1 MRGRDDDFEY
11 NQRKDSRP
19 PRDQVGAA
27 FVSRQLCLLTCS
39 DAQMHILVP
48 PTWFRSSK
56 RWVEPGEWETLACRF
71 CVQWATF
78 RQLRARAELLP
89 RAAQSFD
96 FLSAPA
102 GPGDDADHLE
112 PRRTSS
118 EDKGATSPGRPT
130 VILHCHWLSLT
141 VIP

>member
-1 MRGRDDDFEY
+1 MTRWVRHLY
-11 NQRKDSRP
+11 PDSSVR
-19 PRDQVGAA
+19 
-27 FVSRQLCLLTCS
+27 SL
-39 DAQMHILVP
+39 AQMHILVP

-56 RWVEPGEWETLACRF
+56 RWVEPGGWKTLACRF
-71 CVQWATF
+71 CVQWAPL

-102 GPGDDADHLE
+102 GFGDDADHLE
-112 PRRTSS
+112 PRRLRNVHS
-118 EDKGATSPGRPT
+118 KGATSPGRPT
-130 VILHCHWLSLT
+130 AILHCHWLSLA